1 MVDKR
6 RGRRFYFTSLL
17 PMNSESTNSTWR
29 ALGAALVGAVLAGS
43 GALLFALFDGQS
55 TKLARVVWDTAP
67 WAVFVIMPLGFALIL
82 WLRDHVFPWTDGT
95 GIPQTIAVLQAGP
108 GELRERLL
116 SMRVA
121 VGKALLLGLGMFSF
135 LSIGREGPSVQLG
148 ACFMHL
154 VSKWTAF
161 PRHLMERGLIMAG
174 GAAGIAAAFNAPIA
188 GIVFAFEEIGRRFDK
203 ENLGTIVRTVMVA
216 CLVCMVFLGN
226 YFFYG
231 RIDYDRLVPL
241 EFMSPGPW
249 IAVVLIG
256 SVGGLLG
263 GLFARLLLVVVP
275 HVSRMIRR
283 HFAVVAVVIGLACAG
298 LAWLSNGATLGT
310 GYDQARA
317 LILQD
322 SPQYLATLPPEEV
335 ARLDAVR
342 ENIGPWYALQR
353 AAATMMVLLTGIP
366 GGLFDPSFSIGA
378 GLGHLTAPWLTVT
391 GATVQGI
398 ILLWVVAYFSGVV
411 QSPMTAF
418 IILIEMTGAIG
429 FTLPLGLA
437 SIVAYEASRRVC
449 PVALYE
455 ALAEN
460 FLRAGEQ
467 VDVRA
472 ASRP

>member
-1 MVDKR
+1 
-6 RGRRFYFTSLL
+6 
-17 PMNSESTNSTWR
+17 MNSESTHSTWR
-29 ALGAALVGAVLAGS
+29 ALGAALIGAVLAGF
-43 GALLFALFDGQS
+43 GALLFAVFDQQS
-55 TKLARVVWDTAP
+55 TKLSRVVWDAAP
-67 WAVFVIMPLGFALIL
+67 WAVFLIMPLGLGVIL
-82 WLRDHVFPWTDGT
+82 WLRDHVFPGTDGT

-121 VGKALLLGLGMFSF
+121 LGKAILTGLALFSF

-154 VSKWTAF
+154 VSKWTKF
-161 PRHLMERGLIMAG
+161 PRHLLERGLIMGG

-188 GIVFAFEEIGRRFDK
+188 GIVFSFEEIGRRFDK

-216 CLVCMVFLGN
+216 CLVGVIFLGN

-231 RIDYDRLVPL
+231 RIDYDRLIPL
-241 EFMSPGPW
+241 EFMAPGPW
-249 IAVVLIG
+249 IAVLIIG
-256 SVGGLLG
+256 LAGGLLG
-263 GLFARLLLVVVP
+263 GLFARLLLVMVP

-283 HFAVVAVVIGLACAG
+283 RFWLVALVIGLASAAVG
-298 LAWLSNGATLGT
+298 WASGGAALGT

-322 SPQYLATLPPEEV
+322 SPQYLATLPAEEA
-335 ARLDAVR
+335 ARLDATR

-353 AAATMMVLLTGIP
+353 AAVTMMVLLTGIP

-378 GLGHLTAPWLTVT
+378 GLGHWTAPWLAVT

-398 ILLWVVAYFSGVV
+398 ILLWVVSYFSGVV
-411 QSPMTAF
+411 QSPMTSF
-418 IILIEMTGAIG
+418 IILIEMTGAVA

-460 FLRAGEQ
+460 FLQAGERL
-467 VDVRA
+467 DAGR
-472 ASRP
+472 STTGSP

>member
-1 MVDKR
+1 MKNE
-6 RGRRFYFTSLL
+6 FTH
-17 PMNSESTNSTWR
+17 STWR
-29 ALGAALVGAVLAGS
+29 ALGAALIGAVLAGL
-43 GALLFALFDGQS
+43 GALLFAVFDQQS
-55 TKLARVVWDTAP
+55 TELSRLVWDAAP
-67 WAVFVIMPLGFALIL
+67 WAVFLIMPAGLAVIL

-108 GELRERLL
+108 GELRDRLL

-154 VSKWTAF
+154 VSKWTKV
-161 PRHLMERGLIMAG
+161 PRHLMDRGLIMAG

-231 RIDYDRLVPL
+231 RIDYDRLLPL

-249 IAVVLIG
+249 IAVVIIG
-256 SVGGLLG
+256 LAGGLLG
-263 GLFARLLLVVVP
+263 GLFAKVLLALVP
-275 HVSRMIRR
+275 CVSRLIRR
-283 HFAVVAVVIGLACAG
+283 NFLVVAVAIGLLCAG
-298 LAWLSNGATLGT
+298 VAWFSDGTTLGT

-335 ARLDAVR
+335 ARLAATR

-353 AAATMMVLLTGIP
+353 AMATMLVLLTGIP
-366 GGLFDPSFSIGA
+366 GGLFDPSFCIGA
-378 GLGHLTAPWLTVT
+378 GLGHLTAPWLAVS

-398 ILLWVVAYFSGVV
+398 ILLWVASYFSGVV
-411 QSPMTAF
+411 QSPMTSF
-418 IILIEMTGAIG
+418 IILIEMTGAVA
-429 FTLPLGLA
+429 FTLPLGVA

-460 FLRAGEQ
+460 FLRAGGV
-467 VDVRA
+467 VDEGSAEKRT
-472 ASRP
+472 

>member
-1 MVDKR
+1 MK
-6 RGRRFYFTSLL
+6 
-17 PMNSESTNSTWR
+17 NESTHSNWR
-29 ALGAALVGAVLAGS
+29 ALGAALIGAVLAGL
-43 GALLFALFDGQS
+43 GALLFVVFDLQS
-55 TKLARVVWDTAP
+55 TKLSRVVWEAAP
-67 WAVFVIMPLGFALIL
+67 WAVFIIMPLGFALIL
-82 WLRDHVFPWTDGT
+82 WLRDHVFPGTDGT

-108 GELRERLL
+108 GELRDRLL

-135 LSIGREGPSVQLG
+135 LSIGREGPSVQVG

-154 VSKWTAF
+154 VSKWAVF

-216 CLVCMVFLGN
+216 CLVCITFLGN

-241 EFMSPGPW
+241 EFLTPGPW
-249 IAVVLIG
+249 IAVLIIG
-256 SVGGLLG
+256 LAGGLLG
-263 GLFARLLLVVVP
+263 GLFAKTLLLVVP
-275 HVSRMIRR
+275 HVSRLIRR
-283 HFAVVAVVIGLACAG
+283 RFILVALAFGLASAAV
-298 LAWLSNGATLGT
+298 AWVSNGATLGT

-322 SPQYLATLPPEEV
+322 SPQYLATLPAEEV
-335 ARLDAVR
+335 ARLEAVR
-342 ENIGPWYALQR
+342 ESVGPWYALQR
-353 AAATMMVLLTGIP
+353 AGATMLVLLTGIP
-366 GGLFDPSFSIGA
+366 GGLFDPSFSVGA
-378 GLGHLTAPWLTVT
+378 GLGQLTAPWFVVT
-391 GATVQGI
+391 GATGQAI

-418 IILIEMTGAIG
+418 IILVEMTGAVA
-429 FTLPLGLA
+429 FTLPLGVA

-460 FLRAGEQ
+460 FLGIGRKAET
-467 VDVRA
+467 
-472 ASRP
+472 

>member
-1 MVDKR
+1 
-6 RGRRFYFTSLL
+6 
-17 PMNSESTNSTWR
+17 MNSESTHSTWR
-29 ALGAALVGAVLAGS
+29 ALGAALIGAVLAGL
-43 GALLFALFDGQS
+43 GALLFAVFDQQS
-55 TKLARVVWDTAP
+55 TKLSRLVWDAAP
-67 WAVFVIMPLGFALIL
+67 WAVFLIMPAGLAVIL

-108 GELRERLL
+108 GELRDRLL

-154 VSKWTAF
+154 VSKWTKF
-161 PRHLMERGLIMAG
+161 PRHLMDRGLIMAG

-231 RIDYDRLVPL
+231 RIDYDRLLPL

-249 IAVVLIG
+249 IAVVIIG
-256 SVGGLLG
+256 LAGGLLG
-263 GLFARLLLVVVP
+263 GLFAKLLLALVP
-275 HVSRMIRR
+275 CVSRLIRR
-283 HFAVVAVVIGLACAG
+283 NFLVVAVAIGLLCAG
-298 LAWLSNGATLGT
+298 VAWFSDGTTLGT

-322 SPQYLATLPPEEV
+322 SPHYLATLPPEEV
-335 ARLDAVR
+335 ARLAATR
-342 ENIGPWYALQR
+342 ESIGPWYALQR
-353 AAATMMVLLTGIP
+353 AMATMLVLLTGIP
-366 GGLFDPSFSIGA
+366 GGLFDPSFCIGA
-378 GLGHLTAPWLTVT
+378 GLGHLTAPWLAVS

-398 ILLWVVAYFSGVV
+398 ILLWVASYFSGVV
-411 QSPMTAF
+411 QSPMTSF
-418 IILIEMTGAIG
+418 IILIEMTGAVA
-429 FTLPLGLA
+429 FTLPLGVA

-460 FLRAGEQ
+460 FLGIGRKAET
-467 VDVRA
+467 
-472 ASRP
+472 

>member
-1 MVDKR
+1 MMHPD
-6 RGRRFYFTSLL
+6 S
-17 PMNSESTNSTWR
+17 PHSTWR
-29 ALGAALVGAVLAGS
+29 ALVAALIGAVLAGL
-43 GALLFALFDGQS
+43 GALLFAVFDLQS
-55 TKLARVVWDTAP
+55 TKLARVVWETAP
-67 WAVFVIMPLGFALIL
+67 WAVFLVMPLGFALIL

-95 GIPQTIAVLQAGP
+95 GIPQTIAVLQTGP

-154 VSKWTAF
+154 VSRWTTF

-231 RIDYDRLVPL
+231 RVDYDRLIPL
-241 EFMSPGPW
+241 EFMAPGPW
-249 IAVVLIG
+249 IAVVIIG
-256 SVGGLLG
+256 MSGGLLG
-263 GLFARLLLVVVP
+263 GLFARVLLLTVP
-275 HVSRMIRR
+275 FVSRLIRKN
-283 HFAVVAVVIGLACAG
+283 FVLVALVFGLACAVV
-298 LAWLSNGATLGT
+298 AWISNGATLGT

-322 SPQYLATLPPEEV
+322 SPNYLATLPAEEL

-342 ENIGPWYALQR
+342 DNIGPWYAVQR
-353 AAATMMVLLTGIP
+353 AAVTMMVLLTGIP

-378 GLGHLTAPWLTVT
+378 GLGHLTAPWLSVT

-418 IILIEMTGAIG
+418 IILIEMTGAIA
-429 FTLPLGLA
+429 FTLPLGMA
-437 SIVAYEASRRVC
+437 AIVAYEASRRVC

-455 ALAEN
+455 ALAAN
-460 FLRAGEQ
+460 FLRAGEP
-467 VDVRA
+467 VDVPA
-472 ASRP
+472 AGSRG

>member
-1 MVDKR
+1 MMHPD
-6 RGRRFYFTSLL
+6 S
-17 PMNSESTNSTWR
+17 PHSTWR
-29 ALGAALVGAVLAGS
+29 ALVAALIGAVLAGL
-43 GALLFALFDGQS
+43 GALLFAVFDLQS
-55 TKLARVVWDTAP
+55 TKLARVVWETAP
-67 WAVFVIMPLGFALIL
+67 WAVFLVMPLGFALIL

-95 GIPQTIAVLQAGP
+95 GIPQTIAVLQTGP

-154 VSKWTAF
+154 VSRWTTF

-231 RIDYDRLVPL
+231 RVDYDRLIPL
-241 EFMSPGPW
+241 EFMAPGPW
-249 IAVVLIG
+249 IAVVIIG
-256 SVGGLLG
+256 MSGGLLG
-263 GLFARLLLVVVP
+263 GLFARVLLLTVP
-275 HVSRMIRR
+275 FVSRLIRKN
-283 HFAVVAVVIGLACAG
+283 FVLVALVFGLACAVV
-298 LAWLSNGATLGT
+298 AWISNGATLGT

-322 SPQYLATLPPEEV
+322 SPNYLATLPAEEL

-342 ENIGPWYALQR
+342 DNIGPWYAVQR

-378 GLGHLTAPWLTVT
+378 GLGHLTAPWLSVT

-418 IILIEMTGAIG
+418 IILIEMTGAIA
-429 FTLPLGLA
+429 FTLPLGMA
-437 SIVAYEASRRVC
+437 AIVAYEASRRVC

-455 ALAEN
+455 ALAAN
-460 FLRAGEQ
+460 FLRAGEP
-467 VDVRA
+467 VDVPA
-472 ASRP
+472 AGSRG

>member
-1 MVDKR
+1 
-6 RGRRFYFTSLL
+6 
-17 PMNSESTNSTWR
+17 MNSETTHCTWR
-29 ALGAALVGAVLAGS
+29 ALGAALIGAVLAGL
-43 GALLFALFDGQS
+43 GALLFAVFDGQS
-55 TKLARVVWDTAP
+55 TKLARVVWEAAP
-67 WAVFVIMPLGFALIL
+67 WAVFVVMPLGFTLIL

-121 VGKALLLGLGMFSF
+121 LGKALLLGLGMFSF

-154 VSKWTAF
+154 VGKWTAF

-216 CLVCMVFLGN
+216 
-226 YFFYG
+226 
-231 RIDYDRLVPL
+231 
-241 EFMSPGPW
+241 
-249 IAVVLIG
+249 
-256 SVGGLLG
+256 
-263 GLFARLLLVVVP
+263 
-275 HVSRMIRR
+275 
-283 HFAVVAVVIGLACAG
+283 
-298 LAWLSNGATLGT
+298 
-310 GYDQARA
+310 
-317 LILQD
+317 
-322 SPQYLATLPPEEV
+322 
-335 ARLDAVR
+335 
-342 ENIGPWYALQR
+342 QR

-378 GLGHLTAPWLTVT
+378 GLGHLTAPWLTFS

-398 ILLWVVAYFSGVV
+398 ILLWVVSYFSGVV

-418 IILIEMTGAIG
+418 IILIEMTGAVA
-429 FTLPLGLA
+429 FTVPLGLA

-455 ALAEN
+455 VLAAN
-460 FLRAGEQ
+460 FLRAGEP
-467 VDVRA
+467 VDGGPAHRA
-472 ASRP
+472 GGVMDRPGSP

>member
-1 MVDKR
+1 MKI
-6 RGRRFYFTSLL
+6 
-17 PMNSESTNSTWR
+17 ESTHSSWR
-29 ALGAALVGAVLAGS
+29 ALGAALIGAVLAGL
-43 GALLFALFDGQS
+43 GALLFAVFDSQS
-55 TKLARVVWDTAP
+55 TKLSRVVWETAP

-108 GELRERLL
+108 GELRDRLL

-121 VGKALLLGLGMFSF
+121 IGKALLLGLGMFSF

-154 VSKWTAF
+154 VSKWTVF
-161 PRHLMERGLIMAG
+161 PRHLMERGLIMGG

-216 CLVCMVFLGN
+216 CLVCVVLLGN

-231 RIDYDRLVPL
+231 RIDYDRVIPL
-241 EFMSPGPW
+241 EFMSPGSW
-249 IAVVLIG
+249 VAVLIIG
-256 SVGGLLG
+256 LAGGLLG
-263 GLFARLLLVVVP
+263 GLFAKTLLVIVP
-275 HVSRMIRR
+275 HVSRMIRKR
-283 HFAVVAVVIGLACAG
+283 FWLVALVFGLASAG
-298 LAWLSNGATLGT
+298 VVWSSNGAALGT

-322 SPQYLATLPPEEV
+322 SPQYLATLPAEEV
-335 ARLDAVR
+335 ARMVAVR

-353 AAATMMVLLTGIP
+353 AAVTMMVLLTGIP
-366 GGLFDPSFSIGA
+366 GGLFDPSFSVGA
-378 GLGHLTAPWLTVT
+378 GLGHLTAPWLAVT
-391 GATVQGI
+391 GASVQGI
-398 ILLWVVAYFSGVV
+398 ILLWVVSYFSGVV

-418 IILIEMTGAIG
+418 IILVEMTGAVA

-460 FLRAGEQ
+460 FLRAGGAVDEGSGEQ
-467 VDVRA
+467 Q
-472 ASRP
+472 RPDPAG